1 MPRKTDNPAAARIRD
16 NQRRSRSRR
25 AGLVQELQERVREY
39 ELKGVEANVEM
50 QTAARK
56 VLRENALL
64 RKLLAQHNISEDV
77 INAQLQTQPE
87 AGTAVET
94 VSVTASTREVA
105 SPEVACWDGASPSPR
120 PSPSPFPS
128 TEAFTDIQHINPSHL
143 DQQNHVPYYFNNYDH
158 NHAGEHDPAL
168 DLDAD
173 FLLSL
178 VRSPSRTPES
188 DHYAQES
195 DASVDEAFTPAT
207 SDYSICPND
216 DECFCAPEPHSKHDH
231 LHPATEMSCET
242 AALILAD
249 LRRHTDLDSIRISLG
264 CSEETECMVKTS
276 AVLQLMD

>member
-1 MPRKTDNPAAARIRD
+1 M
-16 NQRRSRSRR
+16 
-25 AGLVQELQERVREY
+25 G
-39 ELKGVEANVEM
+39 
-50 QTAARK
+50 
-56 VLRENALL
+56 
-64 RKLLAQHNISEDV
+64 
-77 INAQLQTQPE
+77 
-87 AGTAVET
+87 
-94 VSVTASTREVA
+94 
-105 SPEVACWDGASPSPR
+105 DGASPSPR

-195 DASVDEAFTPAT
+195 DATV
-207 SDYSICPND
+207 

-249 LRRHTDLDSIRISLG
+249 LRRHTDLDSIRISLVV
-264 CSEETECMVKTS
+264 VKRRS
-276 AVLQLMD
+276 VW